1 MSTIPIKTITAL
13 RDTLYSVAD
22 VPGITA
28 YTRNGR
34 FAGVLISAGPLPADQ
49 SRRLLERVRHNPE
62 HTLRQLTQKA
72 LS

>member
-62 HTLRQLTQKA
+62 HTLSLLTQKV